1 MLGAKKSKKSR
12 FLQKKLKKFIKAY
25 KHWGFLCL
33 KEQQKLSLL
42 IIFDYTV
49 LMNETRNTESQ
60 ISTRGLDSEMEK
72 KMEYT
77 KETVQEAI
85 NTLNGNYIKMQ
96 LEAKNICDKMSYLHN
111 KCEENT
117 ESYQN
122 LFNRLNKLSDERE
135 VNRIDALRLENYLK
149 ALV

>member
-1 MLGAKKSKKSR
+1 
-12 FLQKKLKKFIKAY
+12 
-25 KHWGFLCL
+25 
-33 KEQQKLSLL
+33 
-42 IIFDYTV
+42 
-49 LMNETRNTESQ
+49 MNETRNTESQ